1 MTNSPHWDITA
12 GESFDYALGCVGHP
26 ATIRSADDITRRGG
40 TAVVVGVG
48 RTGQKVEFT
57 AFEFFYGDKKLEG
70 SMYGSSQARVDF
82 DKLLRRWK
90 SGKLDLEGMI
100 SRRIALGVVEP
111 GPR

>member
-1 MTNSPHWDITA
+1 MTNAPHWDITA

-57 AFEFFYGDKKLEG
+57 AFEFFYGDKTLKG
-70 SMYGSSQARVDF
+70 SCMEAPRRGSTSTNCCVAGRAA
-82 DKLLRRWK
+82 
-90 SGKLDLEGMI
+90 SSI
-100 SRRIALGVVEP
+100 SRG
-111 GPR
+111 